1 MTSWPPIPVV
11 LTQLVPHLLW
21 VLALLLLVASLCC
34 IAATLRTPR
43 RPLVYCATGLLAA
56 TLILVLIPA
65 QHAPASI
72 RLLFGVVTL
81 ALAVLGGWPASQL
94 VLTLATRSTTEPSAH
109 GGILVRAMTAEGE
122 TTTREVL
129 RGGTTIGLLERLAA
143 AGTIM
148 AGFPE
153 GLAVLIAIKG
163 VGRFT
168 ELEEAEARERF
179 IIGTLTSIIWACVC
193 AAVFRIVAG

>member
-1 MTSWPPIPVV
+1 MTTWPLPLPLLLNQAVPVV
-11 LTQLVPHLLW
+11 LWTLV
-21 VLALLLLVASLCC
+21 VLLLAASLGC
-34 IAATLRTPR
+34 IVATLRTPR
-43 RPLVYCATGLLAA
+43 RPLVYSAAALLAA
-56 TLILVLIPA
+56 AVVVVLIPG
-65 QHAPASI
+65 QHAPFAVRI
-72 RLLFGVVTL
+72 VIGMLAL

-94 VLTLATRSTTEPSAH
+94 VLVLATRSTTEPSAH
-109 GGILVRAMTAEGE
+109 DGILVRALTPEGV
-122 TTTREVL
+122 TTREVL

-168 ELEEAEARERF
+168 ELEQAEARERF
-179 IIGTLTSIIWACVC
+179 LIGTLTSIIWACVC
-193 AAVFRIVAG
+193 AGVFRIAAG

>member
-1 MTSWPPIPVV
+1 MTNWPPVAVILDQV
-11 LTQLVPHLLW
+11 VPHALW
-21 VLALLLLVASLCC
+21 AVALILLVASLGC
-34 IAATLRTPR
+34 IAATLRAPR

-56 TLILVLIPA
+56 AFVIVLVPG
-65 QHAPASI
+65 QHAPLI
-72 RLLFGVVTL
+72 FRMLIGVAVL
-81 ALAVLGGWPASQL
+81 ALAALGGWPASQL
-94 VLTLATRSTTEPSAH
+94 VLALATRSTTRPSPH
-109 GGILVRAMTAEGE
+109 DGILVPALTAEGE

-129 RGGTTIGLLERLAA
+129 RGGTTIGVLERLAA

-168 ELEEAEARERF
+168 ELAEAEARERF
-179 IIGTLTSIIWACVC
+179 IIGTLTSIIWACAC
-193 AAVFRIVAG
+193 AGIFRIVAG

>member
-1 MTSWPPIPVV
+1 MTSWPP
-11 LTQLVPHLLW
+11 VPLLLNHIVPQALW
-21 VLALLLLVASLCC
+21 ALALVLLVAALGCVV
-34 IAATLRTPR
+34 ATLRTPR

-56 TLILVLIPA
+56 AVIVVLIPG
-65 QHAPASI
+65 QHAPVVFRMLI
-72 RLLFGVVTL
+72 GVVTL

-94 VLTLATRSTTEPSAH
+94 VLTLATRSTTRPSPH
-109 GGILVRAMTAEGE
+109 DGILVPAFTPDGAS
-122 TTTREVL
+122 TTREVL
-129 RGGTTIGLLERLAA
+129 RGGTTIGVLERLAA

-168 ELEEAEARERF
+168 ELSEAEGRERF

-193 AAVFRIVAG
+193 AGIFRIVAG

>member
-1 MTSWPPIPVV
+1 MTTWPPVPVLLNQV
-11 LTQLVPHLLW
+11 APHALW
-21 VLALLLLVASLCC
+21 VLALLLLLAALGC
-34 IAATLRTPR
+34 IVTTLRTPR

-56 TLILVLIPA
+56 SLVVVLIPA
-65 QHAPASI
+65 QHAPFAL
-72 RLLFGVVTL
+72 RLLIGAAAL
-81 ALAVLGGWPASQL
+81 ALAVLGGWPVSQL
-94 VLTLATRSTTEPSAH
+94 VLALATRSTTEPSAH
-109 GGILVRAMTAEGE
+109 GGILVRAMTPEGE
-122 TTTREVL
+122 TTREVL

-153 GLAVLIAIKG
+153 GLAVLVAIKG

-179 IIGTLTSIIWACVC
+179 IIGTLTSIIWACAC

>member
-1 MTSWPPIPVV
+1 MTTTWPPILV
-11 LTQLVPHLLW
+11 LLTRIAPHALW
-21 VLALLLLVASLCC
+21 ALALLLL
-34 IAATLRTPR
+34 IAALGCIVATIRSPR
-43 RPLVYCATGLLAA
+43 RPLVYTAAGLLAGA
-56 TLILVLIPA
+56 LIVVLIPTE
-65 QHAPASI
+65 HAPVPF
-72 RLLFGVVTL
+72 RLLFGVTAL
-81 ALAVLGGWPASQL
+81 ALAVLGGWPVSQL
-94 VLTLATRSTTEPSAH
+94 VLTLATRSSIEPSAH
-109 GGILVRAMTAEGE
+109 GGILVRAMTPEGE
-122 TTTREVL
+122 TTREVL

-193 AAVFRIVAG
+193 AGVFRIVSG

>member
-1 MTSWPPIPVV
+1 MITWPPAPV
-11 LTQLVPHLLW
+11 LLSQLVPHALW
-21 VLALLLLVASLCC
+21 ASALLLLLASLGC
-34 IAATLRTPR
+34 IVATLRTPR
-43 RPLVYCATGLLAA
+43 RPLVYCAVGLL
-56 TLILVLIPA
+56 TLALVVVLVPAHHAPLPYRVLIGIVA
-65 QHAPASI
+65 
-72 RLLFGVVTL
+72 L

-94 VLTLATRSTTEPSAH
+94 ALALATRSTTVPSPH
-109 GGILVRAMTAEGE
+109 GGIFVAAVTPSGE
-122 TTTREVL
+122 PTTREVL
-129 RGGTTIGLLERLAA
+129 RGGTAIGILERLAA

-179 IIGTLTSIIWACVC
+179 IIGTLTSIIWACAC
-193 AAVFRIVAG
+193 AGVYRIVAG

>member
-1 MTSWPPIPVV
+1 MTTWPPVPVLLNQV
-11 LTQLVPHLLW
+11 APHALW
-21 VLALLLLVASLCC
+21 VLALLLLLAALGC
-34 IAATLRTPR
+34 IVATLRTPR
-43 RPLVYCATGLLAA
+43 RPLVYCATALLAA
-56 TLILVLIPA
+56 SVVIVLIPA
-65 QHAPASI
+65 QHAPFVL
-72 RLLFGVVTL
+72 RLLIGAAAL
-81 ALAVLGGWPASQL
+81 ALAVLGGWPVSQL
-94 VLTLATRSTTEPSAH
+94 VLALATRSTTEPSAH
-109 GGILVRAMTAEGE
+109 GGILVRAVTPEGA

-153 GLAVLIAIKG
+153 GLAVLVAIKG

-193 AAVFRIVAG
+193 AGVFRIVAG

>member
-1 MTSWPPIPVV
+1 MTTWPPVPVL
-11 LTQLVPHLLW
+11 LTQVAPHALW
-21 VLALLLLVASLCC
+21 VLALLLLLAALGC
-34 IAATLRTPR
+34 IIATLRTPR

-56 TLILVLIPA
+56 AVVLVLIPA
-65 QHAPASI
+65 EHAPFAL
-72 RLLFGVVTL
+72 RLLIGAAAL
-81 ALAVLGGWPASQL
+81 ALAVLGGWPVSQL
-94 VLTLATRSTTEPSAH
+94 VLALATRSTTEPSAH
-109 GGILVRAMTAEGE
+109 GGILVRAMTPEGE
-122 TTTREVL
+122 TTREVL

-153 GLAVLIAIKG
+153 GLAVLVAIKG

-193 AAVFRIVAG
+193 AGVFRIVAG